1 MSETEGTRDRK
12 IEAVLFDLDNTL
24 CDFVEAKIRSCRAV
38 TDHLGREDDLL
49 SYFFRGKY
57 GIEDT
62 NNIRD
67 YLEERDLYD
76 DKTLDECSRIYRE
89 VKLESVDPYDGIEDI
104 LRALSENGM
113 ILGVVTDAH
122 MGDAVKRLN
131 QLKLGAYIDI
141 LITYDMI
148 GEKKVNGV
156 PFEYALEL
164 LELPANRVAVVG
176 DSLER
181 DIKPAKDLGFYTIY
195 AEYGDR
201 NRPCGTKPIYDS
213 IIHEP
218 AELMDVL
225 GSR

>member
-1 MSETEGTRDRK
+1 MSETEGTKDRK
-12 IEAVLFDLDNTL
+12 IEGILFDLDNTL

-67 YLEERDLYD
+67 YLEERDIYD
-76 DKTLDECSRIYRE
+76 DKTLEECSRIYRE
-89 VKLESVDPYDGIEDI
+89 VKLECVDTYDDIEDI
-104 LRALSENGM
+104 MRAISENGM

-131 QLKLGAYIDI
+131 QLKLGGYIDI

-148 GEKKVNGV
+148 GEKKVNGQ

-164 LELPANRVAVVG
+164 LELPAHRVAVVG

-201 NRPCGTKPIYDS
+201 NRPCGTKPAYDS

-225 GSR
+225 KLR